1 MKSRS
6 HMKRQKASIFMAKC
20 VNISVLTI
28 RNIAKLDFIA
38 IINGNLG
45 VLHIAYIIWNIVY
58 LGKFL

>member
-6 HMKRQKASIFMAKC
+6 HMKRQKASIFVAKC
-20 VNISVLTI
+20 LNISELTI

-45 VLHIAYIIWNIVY
+45 VLHIAYII
-58 LGKFL
+58 